1 MANKYIC
8 DISIL
13 NNEKIKSINGF
24 NIIHEK
30 YSKFNKILKVSNELE
45 PLELFKK
52 NIELGKEIYWETYRS
67 NIVETKNE
75 QRSTVLGFVIK
86 ISFSKD
92 FLIDNINSMNKVN
105 KFIED
110 SNIFMQ
116 KYFSV
121 IEGYQDANK
130 LYYICSA
137 NMKHCFMAEKL
148 KEMEKKRRTFDD
160 LKDILSFNLIFP
172 TSYENSRKQ
181 KVVRKSDAINNM
193 QKAFKK
199 EVASPNR
206 LTKVVNEPTERLS
219 KVQEDDYKSEIEE
232 LKELIEKQ
240 RAEVR
245 YLKNEND
252 RLLDELDK
260 QGSKMQV
267 TAITENERKQFE
279 ELTRDKHIL
288 AKFLHNSNIG
298 YEDVINQTITKVEN
312 NSTEIK
318 NLRENYNLLFNTLKA
333 MSRSDMDWEYVVN
346 AIFDK
351 KTFINKDNTFLK
363 ILNKNYL
370 LNLKNTDDQRFD
382 KYEES
387 K

>member
-13 NNEKIKSINGF
+13 NSEKIKSINGF

-92 FLIDNINSMNKVN
+92 FLVDNINSMNKVN

-116 KYFSV
+116 KYFTV

-137 NMKHCFMAEKL
+137 NMKHCFMTEKL

-206 LTKVVNEPTERLS
+206 LTKIVSEPTERLS

-288 AKFLHNSNIG
+288 AKFLYNSNIK
-298 YEDVINQTITKVEN
+298 YEDVINQNITKIEN

-318 NLRENYNLLFNTLKA
+318 NLRESYNLLFNTLKA

-351 KTFINKDNTFLK
+351 KTFINKDNTSLK

-370 LNLKNTDDQRFD
+370 LNLKDMDDQRFD